1 MAERADM
8 TNVRM
13 AIAFLFLAST
23 TVTAQEVTLTSK
35 AKEIYL
41 GAQGAEFYKDSPVVQ
56 GDLFATWKS
65 GIYADL
71 WWSTAANSRLDFDKE
86 IDLVLGYA
94 RKVGRFG
101 VSTDVQYYF
110 IQGIDVANV
119 NVEAGLNGAFV
130 RLEAYTPVQPGGPGK
145 GLLPSAG
152 YRGGVKLASRLG
164 LDAQG
169 WLKGDTGAFGFDPAI
184 LAQGYFGFKVDV
196 AGKTTLLAGMRLSA
210 PISTVHDGRK
220 KEARWEIGFS
230 QGF

>member
-8 TNVRM
+8 TNIRLALV
-13 AIAFLFLAST
+13 FLLFASAT
-23 TVTAQEVTLTSK
+23 AGAQEVTLTSK

-41 GAQGAEFYKDSPVVQ
+41 GAQGGEFHNEPVLQ
-56 GDLFATWKS
+56 TDLFVAWKS
-65 GIYADL
+65 GVYADF
-71 WWSTAANSRLDFDKE
+71 WTSTAANTQLQFDKE
-86 IDLVLGYA
+86 IDLILGYA
-94 RKVGRFG
+94 GKVRGFS
-101 VSTDVQYYF
+101 VATDVQYYF

-119 NVEAGLNGAFV
+119 NVEVGLHGAFV
-130 RLEAYTPVQPGGPGK
+130 RLEAYAPVQSGGPGK
-145 GLLPSAG
+145 GLIPSAG
-152 YRGGVKLASRLG
+152 YKGGVKLVSRLG

-184 LAQGYFGFKVDV
+184 LAQGYLGLKLEV
-196 AGKTTLLAGMRLSA
+196 AGKTSLLAGMRLSA